1 MGRGKKADASVAP
14 TLSEAA
20 LHVREQLEQFGKS
33 TEFLSLVDVFA
44 FDEVAVKGLV
54 ELVSSND
61 SYPYPQYASHI
72 LLHIGRNH
80 YERVDCWYETLL
92 DTVLSTTNTSVK
104 RNVLGAL
111 ICAPLKPYRD
121 GELLDWLFAVLND
134 PDSKPGHINYAVK
147 KLAQY
152 LKVYPELE
160 KEIELALELREE
172 LSGRSGWVEWGK
184 WIMKPKSSK
193 QQSKPHTQ

>member
-1 MGRGKKADASVAP
+1 MARGIKVDTSVSP
-14 TLSEAA
+14 ELSEDA
-20 LHVREQLEQFGKS
+20 LRVREQLAQFGKS

-61 SYPYPQYASHI
+61 RYPYPQYASHI
-72 LLHIGRNH
+72 LLHIGRS
-80 YERVDCWYETLL
+80 YYDKVDCWYETLL
-92 DTVLSTTNTSVK
+92 DTVLSTSNTSLK
-104 RNVLGAL
+104 RNLLGVI

-134 PDSKPGHINYAVK
+134 PDSQPGHLNYAVK

-152 LKVYPELE
+152 LMLYPELG

-184 WIMKPKSSK
+184 WIMKPKSTK
-193 QQSKPHTQ
+193 RKKAY